1 MMGRA
6 KDKIASFFPENRNI
20 LLICLAIFMSVIG
33 FGMIFPILPTIAADF
48 GASKTEIG
56 LVATMFALTRT
67 LTVRPFGA
75 LSDRIGR
82 KPMLIY
88 GFIGYSIFMGGFAF
102 ATNIYWLYLLR
113 AAQGFASAS
122 VWPAASAL
130 IADSVPKERRGR
142 AMGYLGMSASVGII
156 FGPAFGGFLK
166 DLYGVQVPF
175 IITSVITAVMAILI
189 HRTIRE
195 TVVRETNGVKL
206 NDISLRQRTFGW
218 IRDDYEEIRMNPFA
232 RTIFSVLLGGF
243 IFNFAFALIEP
254 LLPVFAEESIGASAT
269 QVGFAFTFAG
279 IVGAIGRPLA
289 GNLVD
294 KVGRKKPMVFG
305 AFYAGVATIPMAF
318 IRTPLQMIGVLGV
331 RALGWAMSDPAILT
345 LLTDVSDERSR
356 GKTFGLYQLATG
368 TGWMLGP
375 LIGGIIYDVRGPEI
389 AFLFTAAGTLLAGMI
404 LLKNVRETSNGG
416 QHDV

>member
-1 MMGRA
+1 
-6 KDKIASFFPENRNI
+6 
-20 LLICLAIFMSVIG
+20 
-33 FGMIFPILPTIAADF
+33 
-48 GASKTEIG
+48 
-56 LVATMFALTRT
+56 
-67 LTVRPFGA
+67 
-75 LSDRIGR
+75 
-82 KPMLIY
+82 
-88 GFIGYSIFMGGFAF
+88 
-102 ATNIYWLYLLR
+102 
-113 AAQGFASAS
+113 
-122 VWPAASAL
+122 
-130 IADSVPKERRGR
+130 
-142 AMGYLGMSASVGII
+142 
-156 FGPAFGGFLK
+156 
-166 DLYGVQVPF
+166 
-175 IITSVITAVMAILI
+175 
-189 HRTIRE
+189 
-195 TVVRETNGVKL
+195 
-206 NDISLRQRTFGW
+206 
-218 IRDDYEEIRMNPFA
+218 MNPFA